1 MLEGQMS
8 KRFLTSKGMEESQVP
23 ESILMDRSVESVKP
37 QAFFFIASILGN
49 SSLLVQFLF
58 VDL

>member
-1 MLEGQMS
+1 MS